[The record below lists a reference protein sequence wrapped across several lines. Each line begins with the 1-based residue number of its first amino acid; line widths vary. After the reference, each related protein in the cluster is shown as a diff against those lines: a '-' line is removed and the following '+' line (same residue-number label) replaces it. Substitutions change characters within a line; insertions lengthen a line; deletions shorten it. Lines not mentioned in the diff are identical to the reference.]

1 MKEIIE
7 VIIQRNEIKSIEHA
21 EMLMKKWGY
30 KINFRKKKPLIFD
43 DKFIFKQKD
52 KSRYYDKQKKIVN
65 ENLSVIIGVKK

>member
-7 VIIQRNEIKSIEHA
+7 VIISRNNIKNLEHA
-21 EMLMKKWGY
+21 EMLMKKWKF